1 MSIIQTE
8 AHHITAHYHSRFQCY
23 EEGVWLHS
31 LLQLTALVSAQ
42 PDDVTEC
49 LRSI

>member
-1 MSIIQTE
+1 MTIIQSE
-8 AHHITAHYHSRFQCY
+8 AHRIMAHYHSRLQCY
-23 EEGVWLHS
+23 QEWVWLHS